1 MKHSEKVEAW
11 LITATIIGVIIRAGA
26 SGELTWPAV
35 GMVLAAAAFW
45 APHAYLSKL
54 KSTNSHS
61 VLQSQKKIETLTTSL
76 NTLALRLKEVEKL
89 SQQTA
94 KTQGLSQLNRK
105 FTL

>member
-1 MKHSEKVEAW
+1 MTKEKIFEKGID
-11 LITATIIGVIIRAGA
+11 ITILMCVLKVVFIG
-26 SGELTWPAV
+26 EMNFEAV
-35 GMVLAAAAFW
+35 GFLIGLAIIW
-45 APHAYLSKL
+45 TPHAYLSKT
-54 KSTNSHS
+54 KIAHSHS
-61 VLQSQKKIETLTTSL
+61 VLQSQKKIESLTTSL

>member
-1 MKHSEKVEAW
+1 MTKEKIFEKGIDIAILMCILKVVF
-11 LITATIIGVIIRAGA
+11 IGEM
-26 SGELTWPAV
+26 SFEAV
-35 GMVLAAAAFW
+35 GFLIGLAIIW
-45 APHAYLSKL
+45 TPHAYLSKL